1 MSSLT
6 QGREDLQPE
15 SQPIPFSSPEPIHEE
30 CLPSPSDCLVS
41 LGLSDSSYDTGRDSG
56 TSIFNE
62 MSCDESMTNIDS
74 ESDGKSDYSS
84 ITDDGY
90 LVSNEETGT
99 ILWQHVKF
107 YIVHNPVR
115 GPHHILAPREA
126 PYLLKSSRDSTV

>member
-1 MSSLT
+1 MKNAYLLR
-6 QGREDLQPE
+6 Q
-15 SQPIPFSSPEPIHEE
+15 IA
-30 CLPSPSDCLVS
+30 C
-41 LGLSDSSYDTGRDSG
+41 
-56 TSIFNE
+56 
-62 MSCDESMTNIDS
+62 

-126 PYLLKSSRDSTV
+126 PYLLKSSRDSTCALEAEEVRGDHEL